1 MSGVIDRVLKHEELC
16 VALDLLFGK
25 NEAMGGRL
33 PGKSFALLAD
43 EEVGSFG
50 ELAALQ
56 AAAFV
61 LNFAE
66 LMEGPL
72 ELA

>member
-1 MSGVIDRVLKHEELC
+1 MSGVIDRVLKHEELG
-16 VALDLLFGK
+16 VALDLLFRK
-25 NEAMGGRL
+25 NEAMAGRL
-33 PGKSFALLAD
+33 PGKSFALMAD

-56 AAAFV
+56 AAFV
-61 LNFAE
+61 LNFVE
-66 LMEGPL
+66 LMEGLL